1 MAYPAGTTCGGA
13 NRTTCGGANR
23 REEAALAT
31 IASAALLVLFLL
43 LAVGVLP
50 TAGVPTAGAPVRRE
64 DPIPSPSTHQSVD

>member
-23 REEAALAT
+23 REEATLAT

-43 LAVGVLP
+43 LAAGVLL
-50 TAGVPTAGAPVRRE
+50 TAQDCPP
-64 DPIPSPSTHQSVD
+64 